1 MTTTNKLSSDL
12 NLSSYQKPVRET
24 GNSALGKD
32 AFLKL
37 LITQLQNQDPTNPM
51 SDREFIAQMAQFS
64 SLEQMQ
70 NMTKA
75 IEVLVESQQ
84 QTQLMSYT
92 TFIGKEVK
100 WHELTEELDEKGKP
114 ISAEGVGTIVEL
126 KFVDGQPQFVLDDG
140 KTISAGN
147 ISSITGSGSSA
158 EASGNPFAEASKL
171 IGQTVR
177 YEVDG
182 QSIEAL
188 IEAITMK
195 NGSIIYLLSDG
206 TRLTKDQFEIV
217 DESKDKPV
225 NPEEPTDET
234 NTSPDGE

>member
-1 MTTTNKLSSDL
+1 MTNTSTTGIPESYYH
-12 NLSSYQKPVRET
+12 SSYNPPTKET
-24 GNSALGKD
+24 GNSTLGKD
-32 AFLKL
+32 AFLQL

-100 WHELTEELDEKGKP
+100 WHELTEELDEKGMP
-114 ISAEGVGTIVEL
+114 IANEGVGTIVEL
-126 KFVDGQPQFVLDDG
+126 KFVDGQPQFVLEDG

-147 ISSITGSGSSA
+147 ISSIVGKDSTSGA
-158 EASGNPFAEASKL
+158 GNPFAEASKL
-171 IGQTVR
+171 IGQIVR

-182 QSIEAL
+182 QNLEAI

-195 NGSIIYLLSDG
+195 NGSILYLLSDG
-206 TRLTKDQFEIV
+206 TRLTQDQFEV
-217 DESKDKPV
+217 VNDETEST
-225 NPEEPTDET
+225 EPTE
-234 NTSPDGE
+234 NSESPADNE

>member
-1 MTTTNKLSSDL
+1 MTTTPTTNTASSKVTDDL
-12 NLSSYQKPVRET
+12 YYSSYKAPVRET

-51 SDREFIAQMAQFS
+51 NDREFIAQMAQFS

-100 WHELTEELDEKGKP
+100 WHELTDKLDETGKP
-114 ISAEGVGTIVEL
+114 IAVEGAGTIVEL
-126 KFVDGQPQFVLDDG
+126 KFVDGQPQFILDDG

-147 ISSITGSGSSA
+147 ISSITGNGSLSGT
-158 EASGNPFAEASKL
+158 GNPFAEASKL

-182 QSIEAL
+182 QAIEAL

-195 NGSIIYLLSDG
+195 NGSIVYLLNNG
-206 TRLTKDQFEIV
+206 TRLTKDQFEV
-217 DESKDKPV
+217 VKESKDESVDK
-225 NPEEPTDET
+225 EEST
-234 NTSPDGE
+234 NEGK

>member
-1 MTTTNKLSSDL
+1 MTTTNKVTEDL
-12 NLSSYQKPVRET
+12 FHSNYKPPVRET

-32 AFLKL
+32 AFLQL

-51 SDREFIAQMAQFS
+51 NDREFIAQMAQFS

-100 WHELTEELDEKGKP
+100 WHELTEELDAQGKP
-114 ISAEGVGTIVEL
+114 IAVEGVGTVVEL

-147 ISSITGSGSSA
+147 ISSIAGNGSSTGNV
-158 EASGNPFAEASKL
+158 GNPFAEASKL
-171 IGQTVR
+171 IGQSVR

-182 QSIEAL
+182 QNIEAI

-195 NGSIIYLLSDG
+195 NGSIIYILNDG
-206 TRLTKDQFEIV
+206 ARLTKEQFNIV
-217 DESKDKPV
+217 DESTEPNKPSEQTNDANKPV
-225 NPEEPTDET
+225 
-234 NTSPDGE
+234 DGE